1 MADHRTGPG
10 ERSAFAPVA
19 GVDVEMNSRTS
30 VSLIDGGRGITLI
43 GGETFVS
50 VATPGR
56 AFAVEAGDRRVSTK
70 DAAFNVELLG
80 DGVRVACASGVLECR
95 QGGRLEHVRAGEQRT
110 EEHTSEL

>member
-1 MADHRTGPG
+1 MAVQRTGPG
-10 ERSAFAPVA
+10 ERSACAAVA
-19 GVDVEMNSRTS
+19 GVDVEMNSRTG
-30 VSLIDGGRGITLI
+30 VSLIEGGRGITLI

-80 DGVRVACASGVLECR
+80 DGVRVACARGVLECR
-95 QGGRLEHVRAGEQRT
+95 QGGRLDHEIGRAACRASVCTYG
-110 EEHTSEL
+110 